1 MQYLYW
7 RGDNLISDGVLH
19 LASLPAP
26 LVCTYSQ
33 TQQPPQSPDTTTSPV
48 TRQGCYVWSQKQNT
62 KCHIFELWRLIDT
75 WILVRKL

>member
-33 TQQPPQSPDTTTSPV
+33 TQQPPQLSDTRLLCLDP
-48 TRQGCYVWSQKQNT
+48 QNRLD
-62 KCHIFELWRLIDT
+62 ISEL
-75 WILVRKL
+75 